1 MAARTADSEL
11 YKDKIE
17 VSLDGRQIFYLFF
30 GGAVVACLVF
40 VLGVMVGRRLEAR
53 SHVDRAA
60 ATSVTRDPL
69 AALDQLAAGRDMTF
83 PQTLAGSRGGAAD
96 AADKAIA
103 AMGDKGKGD
112 KAAADKAAADK
123 ADKAAADKAA
133 ADKAAADKAAADK
146 AAADKA
152 AADKADQAAADKAAA
167 DKAAADKAA
176 ADKADKAA
184 ADKAAAADAKPVDK
198 PDSGG
203 KARFTLQLSAFQ
215 DKAEAE
221 AFLSQVKGAGYGAYV
236 VAAEVDGVMYYRVR
250 AGTYPSYE
258 DAVAAKAEFE
268 KKVPKI
274 AYVTRL

>member
-1 MAARTADSEL
+1 MALRSADPEL

-53 SHVDRAA
+53 AHVDQAA
-60 ATSVTRDPL
+60 ATTATRDPL
-69 AALDQLAAGRDMTF
+69 AALDQLASGRGDMTF
-83 PQTLAGSRGGAAD
+83 PQTLTGARRAAAD
-96 AADKAIA
+96 ADKAVGAMTDKGKGEKAAADKAA
-103 AMGDKGKGD
+103 AEKAAAAEKSD

-123 ADKAAADKAA
+123 SEKAAADKAA
-133 ADKAAADKAAADK
+133 ADKAADKGDKAADEAR
-146 AAADKA
+146 
-152 AADKADQAAADKAAA
+152 
-167 DKAAADKAA
+167 
-176 ADKADKAA
+176 
-184 ADKAAAADAKPVDK
+184 PVDK
-198 PDSGG
+198 PDTGG
-203 KARFTLQLSAFQ
+203 KGKFTLQLSAFQ

-221 AFLSQVKGAGYGAYV
+221 AFLGQVKGAGYGAYV

-250 AGTYPSYE
+250 AGTYGSYD
-258 DAVAAKAEFE
+258 DAVLAKAEFE

>member
-53 SHVDRAA
+53 GHVDRAA
-60 ATSVTRDPL
+60 ATSATHDPL
-69 AALDQLAAGRDMTF
+69 AALDQLAAGRGDLTF
-83 PQTLAGSRGGAAD
+83 PSTLSGSRGAA
-96 AADKAIA
+96 AEVDKAIA
-103 AMGDKGKGD
+103 AMSDKGKGD
-112 KAAADKAAADK
+112 KP
-123 ADKAAADKAA
+123 AADKAA
-133 ADKAAADKAAADK
+133 ADKAAADK
-146 AAADKA
+146 
-152 AADKADQAAADKAAA
+152 Q
-167 DKAAADKAA
+167 
-176 ADKADKAA
+176 DKADKAA
-184 ADKAAAADAKPVDK
+184 ADKAAKDKAAADKAAKADDPRPVDK
-198 PDSGG
+198 PDGAAKG
-203 KARFTLQLSAFQ
+203 KFTLQLSAFQ

-221 AFLSQVKGAGYGAYV
+221 AFLGQVKGAGYGAYV
-236 VAAEVDGVMYYRVR
+236 VAADVDGVMYYRVR
-250 AGTYPSYE
+250 AGTYASYE

>member
-1 MAARTADSEL
+1 M
-11 YKDKIE
+11 
-17 VSLDGRQIFYLFF
+17 
-30 GGAVVACLVF
+30 F

-53 SHVDRAA
+53 AHVDRAA
-60 ATSVTRDPL
+60 ATSATRDPL
-69 AALDQLAAGRDMTF
+69 AALDQLAAGRGDLTF
-83 PQTLAGSRGGAAD
+83 PQTLSSPRGAAAEVD
-96 AADKAIA
+96 RAIA

-112 KAAADKAAADK
+112 KGSDKAATDKAATDK
-123 ADKAAADKAA
+123 ADKAATDK
-133 ADKAAADKAAADK
+133 
-146 AAADKA
+146 
-152 AADKADQAAADKAAA
+152 A

-184 ADKAAAADAKPVDK
+184 ADKADRADKAAADKAAADKAADDRAAADARPVDR

-203 KARFTLQLSAFQ
+203 KGKFTLQLSAFQ

-221 AFLSQVKGAGYGAYV
+221 TFLGQVKGAGYGAYV
-236 VAAEVDGVMYYRVR
+236 VAADVDGVMYYRVR
-250 AGTYPSYE
+250 LGTYGSYE